1 MENHSINHFVS
12 LSINAWFKRKPVL
25 KQGTSAE
32 KEFLSTKCYSNLRKE
47 DGMSFTQEETLQS
60 GALEVWPN
68 SIKRRVLEPKEK
80 QVSFQLDRH
89 KKLQQWIRIY
99 YLPLNKTDGFLYVW
113 KSRPGPSFVPAL
125 FSIRPLHSVWFF
137 SKSCWIL
144 FEFELV
150 SLFVARWWITG
161 CTFKDACSDAE
172 TAKHD
177 FLGFT
182 PLTHAPVVL

>member
-1 MENHSINHFVS
+1 MPNCKACWILAKS
-12 LSINAWFKRKPVL
+12 AQKTRFKTRCFSWEGIFMYEMYRERHVFYAIGNTPEWCARSP
-25 KQGTSAE
+25 TI
-32 KEFLSTKCYSNLRKE
+32 
-47 DGMSFTQEETLQS
+47 
-60 GALEVWPN
+60 
-68 SIKRRVLEPKEK
+68 SIKRRVLEAKEK
-80 QVSFQLDRH
+80 QVSLQLGRH
-89 KKLQQWIRIY
+89 KKLHQWIGIY
-99 YLPLNKTDGFLYVW
+99 HLPHNKTDSFLYVW
-113 KSRPGPSFVPAL
+113 KSRPVPSFVPAP
-125 FSIRPLHSVWFF
+125 FSIRPLHSVLFF